1 MEIIA
6 FGLGLIIG
14 IYVTSQIEKH
24 VDNKLK
30 K

>member
-6 FGLGLIIG
+6 FGLGIVIG
-14 IYVTSQIEKH
+14 MYVSSQIEKH
-24 VDNKLK
+24 VDKNIK

>member
-6 FGLGLIIG
+6 FALGIVIG
-14 IYVTSQIEKH
+14 MYVTSQIEKH
-24 VDNKLK
+24 VDKNIK